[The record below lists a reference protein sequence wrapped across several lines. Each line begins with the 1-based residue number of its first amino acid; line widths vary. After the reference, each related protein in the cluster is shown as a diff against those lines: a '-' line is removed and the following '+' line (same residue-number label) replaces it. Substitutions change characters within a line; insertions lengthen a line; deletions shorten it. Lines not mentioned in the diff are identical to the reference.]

1 MTWTLQDDLRLSIRM
16 GLTKGLRRVR
26 GLRRQLSEEE
36 RNRIAAAIAE
46 HLELANWKIA
56 PGPPLA
62 GHGTGIGTGKDDRG

>member
-1 MTWTLQDDLRLSIRM
+1 MAWTPQDDLRLSIQM
-16 GLTKGLRRVR
+16 GLTKGLRLVR
-26 GLRRQLSEEE
+26 GLRRQLSEQE

-62 GHGTGIGTGKDDRG
+62 GHGTGIGTRKDD